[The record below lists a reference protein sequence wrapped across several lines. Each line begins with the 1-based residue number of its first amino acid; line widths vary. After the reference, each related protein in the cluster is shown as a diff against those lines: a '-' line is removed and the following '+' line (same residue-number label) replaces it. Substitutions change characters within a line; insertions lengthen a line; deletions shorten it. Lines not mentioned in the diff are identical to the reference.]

1 MMDFLNDP
9 KYEKYWERFRKQ
21 CRHKYAATEIAL
33 IQRGLDNEPELLD
46 KCSQRNI
53 DMIKAIM
60 AEEG

>member
-9 KYEKYWERFRKQ
+9 KYEKYWNSFREQ
-21 CRHKYAATEIAL
+21 CVQKYPATEIAL